1 MFLNVYVSINAN
13 SDPLILQNDLD
24 TLEKWEE
31 NWYMEFNADKCE
43 VIRISKKKN
52 TIIHPYKL
60 HDTEL
65 KTTNIAKYLGVTLSN
80 DFNFS
85 THINNVSSKA
95 NNTLKFIKRNIKT
108 ENKKLKETAYNTYV
122 RPQLEYCSTIW
133 HPWQQNQSY
142 KIERVQRVAARYV
155 LNNYDFTSSVTQMI
169 QTLNSYFTIQ
179 NLK

>member
-1 MFLNVYVSINAN
+1 MNCFKGLT
-13 SDPLILQNDLD
+13 PLLTPL
-24 TLEKWEE
+24 
-31 NWYMEFNADKCE
+31 
-43 VIRISKKKN
+43 N

-65 KTTNIAKYLGVTLSN
+65 KTTNNAKYLGVTLNN

-133 HPWQQNQSY
+133 HFPGN
-142 KIERVQRVAARYV
+142 K
-155 LNNYDFTSSVTQMI
+155 TSLTR
-169 QTLNSYFTIQ
+169 
-179 NLK
+179 